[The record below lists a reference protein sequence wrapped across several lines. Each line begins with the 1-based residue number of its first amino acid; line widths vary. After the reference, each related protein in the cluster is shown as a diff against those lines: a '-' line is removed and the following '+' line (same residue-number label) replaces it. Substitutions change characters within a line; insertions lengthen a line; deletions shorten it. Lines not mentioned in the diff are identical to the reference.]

1 MRYLKI
7 NKCLFTIFFIIL
19 CSLNC
24 TADSPLTSILFWGI
38 SNNSVVQS
46 TGSCSKGKK
55 ILTNQRLNLI
65 LNQEIDIFHK
75 LALVNALGW
84 EFNGKSEK
92 NSKLF
97 LQELKEQNALILKNS
112 LLINFEITN
121 NNKSEPSPDNIK
133 IIKRGF
139 SLRNSRSIIN
149 NYSRL
154 TGSNSND
161 LNLVYLYLLAM
172 ENYRD
177 VPIILKELND
187 VYNNFEL
194 QTTINPST
202 LEAFKLIKMLVSS
215 QYSLV
220 EKGVSYDVWDQYDSY
235 LQEAD
240 EQNIFIK
247 QILPIV
253 NKYLLK
259 YKVTN

>member
-7 NKCLFTIFFIIL
+7 NKYLFTIFFIIL
-19 CSLNC
+19 CSLSC
-24 TADSPLTSILFWGI
+24 TADSPLTSILFWDI

-46 TGSCSKGKK
+46 TGSSEGIK
-55 ILTNQRLNLI
+55 ILTNQRLKLI

-84 EFNGKSEK
+84 EFNGKCEK
-92 NSKLF
+92 NSKVF

-112 LLINFEITN
+112 LLTNFKIIN
-121 NNKSEPSPDNIK
+121 NNKDEPSPDNIK
-133 IIKRGF
+133 IVKRGF
-139 SLRNSRSIIN
+139 RLQNSRSIIN
-149 NYSRL
+149 TYSRL

-161 LNLVYLYLLAM
+161 LYLVYLYLLVM
-172 ENYRD
+172 ENYWD

-194 QTTINPST
+194 QTTIDPST
-202 LEAFKLIKMLVSS
+202 VEAFNLIKMLVSS

-220 EKGVSYDVWDQYDSY
+220 EKGVSHDVWDQYDSY
-235 LQEAD
+235 LQEAH
-240 EQNIFIK
+240 EQNIFIN

-253 NKYLLK
+253 NKYMLK
-259 YKVTN
+259 YKVPN

>member
-7 NKCLFTIFFIIL
+7 NKYLFTIFFIIL
-19 CSLNC
+19 CSLSC
-24 TADSPLTSILFWGI
+24 TADSPLTSILFWDI

-46 TGSCSKGKK
+46 TGSSKGIK

-84 EFNGKSEK
+84 EFNGKCEK
-92 NSKLF
+92 NSKVF

-112 LLINFEITN
+112 LLTNFKIIN
-121 NNKSEPSPDNIK
+121 NNKDEPSPDNIK
-133 IIKRGF
+133 IVKRGF
-139 SLRNSRSIIN
+139 RLQNSRSIIN
-149 NYSRL
+149 TYSRL

-161 LNLVYLYLLAM
+161 LYLVYLYLLVM
-172 ENYRD
+172 ENYWD

-194 QTTINPST
+194 QTTIDPST
-202 LEAFKLIKMLVSS
+202 VEAFNLIKMLVSS

-220 EKGVSYDVWDQYDSY
+220 EKGVSHDVWEQFDSY
-235 LQEAD
+235 LLQGSKS
-240 EQNIFIK
+240 NVFIK
-247 QILPIV
+247 RTLPIC
-253 NKYLLK
+253 NSYFSR
-259 YKVTN
+259 YKKK

>member
-7 NKCLFTIFFIIL
+7 NKYLFTIFFIIL
-19 CSLNC
+19 CSLSC
-24 TADSPLTSILFWGI
+24 TADSPLTSILFWDI

-46 TGSCSKGKK
+46 TGSSKGIK

-84 EFNGKSEK
+84 EFNGKCEK
-92 NSKLF
+92 NSKVF

-112 LLINFEITN
+112 LLTNFKIIN
-121 NNKSEPSPDNIK
+121 NNKDEPSPDNIK
-133 IIKRGF
+133 IVKRGF
-139 SLRNSRSIIN
+139 RLQNSRSIIN
-149 NYSRL
+149 TYSRL

-161 LNLVYLYLLAM
+161 LYLVYLYLLVM
-172 ENYRD
+172 ENYWD

-194 QTTINPST
+194 QTTIDPST
-202 LEAFKLIKMLVSS
+202 VEAFNLIKMLVSS

-235 LQEAD
+235 LQEAR

-253 NKYLLK
+253 NKYLSK